1 METSLTRSKAA
12 VSAVIVAALLTAWR
26 VWQAGSRRRRRRSW
40 RTTDN
45 TARVLL
51 LTASDNGKVLDL
63 RDETS
68 FGKAHIRGSHN
79 IPVGSLWK
87 ENRWYELPEQ
97 HEPLVVLLPEEG
109 APWNALTSEALAEEI
124 TGRRAEGATAT
135 LVFDQEM
142 LTTARESGL
151 LLEEGEEGRES
162 WSEKGGTAAVLASR
176 PSQSA
181 PSTLFTPSPFL
192 TRAVAVIEPHL
203 RHAWLPLTCIDIGC
217 GAGRDAVW
225 LAKRGWRVTAMDCWN
240 QALQKAA
247 QLARRNGVSERVEVL
262 RGKVKH
268 TGEIH
273 VSVRAEEA
281 RDTAAAAAAAKEE
294 AVDGGGGGGD
304 GGGDGDGAAG
314 GAGSEGGELI
324 IRPSTPAS
332 EYGTYALVV
341 AIRFLE
347 RSAFD
352 TLVRL
357 VDPRGGYVLLS
368 TFIEEERET
377 PRALGGAVGGSAGGG
392 PRNGERSPSLPSNRG
407 DREGLAFTDRRDGKA
422 GCAAAAADDDE
433 GVAAAVPTVSATP
446 VVVTAA
452 IGGRGAR
459 AGDPSAEAE
468 ERLLKSDLPL
478 ESCDAPAAG
487 GRPVRPGAEGA
498 GKEERT
504 PVGKARKKN
513 KPGSPAAALEA
524 AAAAATLARW
534 PHSSPRDY
542 KKILRR
548 GELARYFGDRHGF
561 EVLEDSVERLPDGRP
576 VACFLARRMPL
587 VVSSPSNASSN
598 ANLWTPQ
605 RPPRQQLR
613 RRGSWL
619 APSSPATPLSSSLG
633 PRPAVSFRSLP
644 GPQASNTAYKD
655 GGGGGGGGGG
665 EEKQH
670 NDDEDD
676 EDGDDYDYA
685 NYNANSSKR
694 RSSNRGL
701 SPADSFRIQHSSA
714 LLKDSER
721 DDNDEEEDNGG
732 DDGDDRVASDRSA
745 MWGGYCGVG
754 SGSRRDLT
762 QTRAASIRR
771 RSSRAAASGATPDKG
786 EESGGV

>member
-1 METSLTRSKAA
+1 
-12 VSAVIVAALLTAWR
+12 
-26 VWQAGSRRRRRRSW
+26 
-40 RTTDN
+40 
-45 TARVLL
+45 
-51 LTASDNGKVLDL
+51 
-63 RDETS
+63 
-68 FGKAHIRGSHN
+68 
-79 IPVGSLWK
+79 
-87 ENRWYELPEQ
+87 
-97 HEPLVVLLPEEG
+97 
-109 APWNALTSEALAEEI
+109 
-124 TGRRAEGATAT
+124 
-135 LVFDQEM
+135 M

-151 LLEEGEEGRES
+151 LLEEGEEGEEA
-162 WSEKGGTAAVLASR
+162 WSEKAAVLASR

-181 PSTLFTPSPFL
+181 SSTLFTPSPFL
-192 TRAVAVIEPHL
+192 TRAAAVIEPHL

-281 RDTAAAAAAAKEE
+281 RDMAAAAAAAKEE
-294 AVDGGGGGGD
+294 AVDGA
-304 GGGDGDGAAG
+304 GGDGDGHEAAG
-314 GAGSEGGELI
+314 GAGPGGGELI

-377 PRALGGAVGGSAGGG
+377 PRALGGAVGGGGPGGG
-392 PRNGERSPSLPSNRG
+392 PHSGERSPRLPSNRVG
-407 DREGLAFTDRRDGKA
+407 RGGLAFSDRRDGRA
-422 GCAAAAADDDE
+422 GCAAAAAAAAAADDDE
-433 GVAAAVPTVSATP
+433 GVAAAVPTASATP
-446 VVVTAA
+446 VVVKAA
-452 IGGRGAR
+452 VGGGEAT
-459 AGDPSAEAE
+459 AGDPAAEAE
-468 ERLLKSDLPL
+468 ERLLKSDLPS
-478 ESCDAPAAG
+478 ESRNAPAG
-487 GRPVRPGAEGA
+487 GSPVQTGLEGA

-513 KPGSPAAALEA
+513 KPGSAAAALEA

-548 GELARYFGDRHGF
+548 GELARFFGDRHGF

-598 ANLWTPQ
+598 ANPWTPQ
-605 RPPRQQLR
+605 RPPRQQVR

-644 GPQASNTAYKD
+644 GPQASNTADKD
-655 GGGGGGGGGG
+655 GGGGGGGG
-665 EEKQH
+665 EEKRH
-670 NDDEDD
+670 NGDEDD
-676 EDGDDYDYA
+676 EDDDDYDYA
-685 NYNANSSKR
+685 DYKANGRRRSRRR
-694 RSSNRGL
+694 RSSNNRGL
-701 SPADSFRIQHSSA
+701 LPADSFRIQHSSSSA
-714 LLKDSER
+714 VFLDDSDG
-721 DDNDEEEDNGG
+721 DDNGDEEEDGG
-732 DDGDDRVASDRSA
+732 DDGDDRVASGRSA
-745 MWGGYCGVG
+745 MWGGYSDFG
-754 SGSRRDLT
+754 SGSRRDFT

-771 RSSRAAASGATPDKG
+771 RGSRAAASGATPDVG
-786 EESGGV
+786 EEGGGV